1 MGSEGTAT
9 TAHSSHNLTG
19 WMPQMAMH
27 AATTFQEGN
36 VEGAMVTFQQA
47 SGILYEIARYTPI
60 QTGAGKDDPTK
71 AIDLRGMEFF
81 TPLTGGAVP
90 GGPKYWEEAFF
101 RYPLMPC
108 EAANYQSHLP
118 DTASQI
124 AAWVVST
131 MFNTAVCH
139 HIAGT
144 TSRIEQAIQL
154 YKDTWFTACQ
164 FDVDLS
170 ENLLMIHMA
179 VFLNLSDCYARI
191 GQLEESH
198 HWLRCLQVLTLDC
211 EKRPLIRNNPTFA
224 FFRIAGDI
232 RTRLSAS
239 AAA

>member
-1 MGSEGTAT
+1 
-9 TAHSSHNLTG
+9 
-19 WMPQMAMH
+19 MPQMAMH

-154 YKDTWFTACQ
+154 YKDTW
-164 FDVDLS
+164 
-170 ENLLMIHMA
+170 A
-179 VFLNLSDCYARI
+179 VYSMSIR
-191 GQLEESH
+191 
-198 HWLRCLQVLTLDC
+198 R
-211 EKRPLIRNNPTFA
+211 RPIREFA
-224 FFRIAGDI
+224 HDPYG
-232 RTRLSAS
+232 RLSQS
-239 AAA
+239 ERLLCTHGSIG